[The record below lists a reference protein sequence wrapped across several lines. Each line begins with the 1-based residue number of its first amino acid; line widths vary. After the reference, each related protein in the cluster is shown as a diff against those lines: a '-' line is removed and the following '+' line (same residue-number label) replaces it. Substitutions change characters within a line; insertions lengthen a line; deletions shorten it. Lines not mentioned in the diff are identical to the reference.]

1 MSKVI
6 PAWKTRPDSEHEQAA
21 IRLVVG
27 AIASAYLVFITAT
40 QKSSLNTHIVT
51 TVGIAIFFIAAI
63 AIVIW
68 LFIHPEVNTHRRILG
83 CVADNY
89 GATASLFVNGD
100 LAAPIFIVYLWV
112 AFGNGFRYGRRY
124 LLFSMVLSIIGF
136 GLVLAM
142 SNEWATGSTVNIGL
156 LVGLI
161 ALPLYVASLLKRLE
175 SALDESEVANRA
187 KSNFL
192 ATMSHEIRTPLNG
205 LIGLLDLLDMTAL
218 GKKQQHY
225 VNLMKNSSEWLLNV
239 ISDGLDFTK
248 IEAGELHIE
257 PVAMNIG
264 VTIEKITQ
272 VFKEIAR
279 AKGISIKTDV
289 TRQLPNGVFCDQSRL
304 TQVLNN
310 LLNNASNGR
319 I

>member
-1 MSKVI
+1 
-6 PAWKTRPDSEHEQAA
+6 
-21 IRLVVG
+21 
-27 AIASAYLVFITAT
+27 
-40 QKSSLNTHIVT
+40 
-51 TVGIAIFFIAAI
+51 
-63 AIVIW
+63 
-68 LFIHPEVNTHRRILG
+68 
-83 CVADNY
+83 
-89 GATASLFVNGD
+89 
-100 LAAPIFIVYLWV
+100 
-112 AFGNGFRYGRRY
+112 
-124 LLFSMVLSIIGF
+124 MVLSIIGF

-175 SALDESEVANRA
+175 SALDESKVANRA

-192 ATMSHEIRTPLNG
+192 ATMSHEIRTPLNR

-218 GKKQQHY
+218 EKKQQHY

-272 VFKEIAR
+272 VFNEIAR
-279 AKGISIKTDV
+279 AKGISIKMDV
-289 TRQLPNGVFCDQSRL
+289 TRQLPNGVFCDQSRW

>member
-1 MSKVI
+1 
-6 PAWKTRPDSEHEQAA
+6 
-21 IRLVVG
+21 
-27 AIASAYLVFITAT
+27 
-40 QKSSLNTHIVT
+40 
-51 TVGIAIFFIAAI
+51 
-63 AIVIW
+63 
-68 LFIHPEVNTHRRILG
+68 
-83 CVADNY
+83 
-89 GATASLFVNGD
+89 
-100 LAAPIFIVYLWV
+100 
-112 AFGNGFRYGRRY
+112 
-124 LLFSMVLSIIGF
+124 MVLSIIGF

-218 GKKQQHY
+218 EKKQQHY

-248 IEAGELHIE
+248 IEAGELIIE